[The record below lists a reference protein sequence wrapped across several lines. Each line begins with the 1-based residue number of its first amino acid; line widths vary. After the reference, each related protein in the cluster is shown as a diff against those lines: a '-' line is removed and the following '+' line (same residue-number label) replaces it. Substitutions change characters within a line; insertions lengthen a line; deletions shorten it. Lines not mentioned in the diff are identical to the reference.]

1 MGSLRAIFVLFLC
14 GSVSASFAAG
24 NKDIRII
31 YPDALGNACEV
42 RGIVKSSVKRPV
54 PLSAEVPI
62 MQTGLFDDLK
72 KQAAQLGGN
81 RIVIRQGIS
90 TGTRTMIHGASIPTW
105 EGTTFVAE
113 AYKC

>member
-1 MGSLRAIFVLFLC
+1 MR
-14 GSVSASFAAG
+14 
-24 NKDIRII
+24 
-31 YPDALGNACEV
+31 
-42 RGIVKSSVKRPV
+42 
-54 PLSAEVPI
+54 
-62 MQTGLFDDLK
+62 TGLFDDLK

-90 TGTRTMIHGASIPTW
+90 TGTRTMIHGASIPAW